1 MDLLHGGT
9 SQGPLSRWH
18 HKTTGMRALKPSI
31 NSTNTQEDESFQ
43 ISTLSSLNSPNQYKE
58 RRRKVGESQ
67 KEIIRLK
74 NKHGMD
80 ESCTLIR
87 LGV

>member
-1 MDLLHGGT
+1 MGI
-9 SQGPLSRWH
+9 
-18 HKTTGMRALKPSI
+18 LKPSV
-31 NSTNTQEDESFQ
+31 NSTNIPEDESFQ
-43 ISTLSSLNSPNQYKE
+43 ASTLSSLNSPNQYKE
-58 RRRKVGESQ
+58 TRRKGGESQ
-67 KEIIRLK
+67 KEIIKLK